1 MSGCIHCEIHDLL
14 ESHIQSEDADL
25 AEIASGPTPIATV
38 LLWPTRGQGADTA
51 HPSKHTCKGC
61 SFIRELPAEP

>member
-25 AEIASGPTPIATV
+25 AEIASKVTEVLADLILMAPPADRGMLIADV
-38 LLWPTRGQGADTA
+38 LANRRSISVG
-51 HPSKHTCKGC
+51 
-61 SFIRELPAEP
+61 